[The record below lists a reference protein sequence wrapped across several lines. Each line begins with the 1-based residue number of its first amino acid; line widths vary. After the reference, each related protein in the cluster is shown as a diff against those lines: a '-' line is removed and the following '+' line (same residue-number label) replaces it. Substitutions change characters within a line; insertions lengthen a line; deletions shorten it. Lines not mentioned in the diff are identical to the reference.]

1 MEPSL
6 KQPNLTPSMILTH
19 SLHSECL
26 RKTTEWIRLLK
37 ADDRARINGLLQEI
51 QNLWEECEPEF
62 AKRQARLLQT
72 MCIKAGIPFSHRF
85 VEAHT
90 AVMINNPLSEES
102 KALEQ
107 QYALDPSN
115 YSLALALALSMKK
128 SGRDQ
133 RARQLLER
141 VAASG
146 YAERKMAI
154 EYLKSFFL
162 DVQHVS

>member
-1 MEPSL
+1 MDTSSST
-6 KQPNLTPSMILTH
+6 QPD
-19 SLHSECL
+19 LHSECL
-26 RKTTEWIRLLK
+26 RKTTEWIQLLK
-37 ADDRARINGLLQEI
+37 TGDRARINGLLQEI

-85 VEAHT
+85 VEAPT
-90 AVMINNPLSEES
+90 AVLINPPLSQES
-102 KALEQ
+102 AALER

-115 YSLALALALSMKK
+115 YSTALALALSMKK
-128 SGRDQ
+128 SGYNQ

-146 YAERKMAI
+146 YAERDMAI
-154 EYLKSFFL
+154 QYLQSFFK
-162 DVQHVS
+162 DAQHAA